1 MKKIWGLL
9 LFDGEKEEVSLF
21 LGWKK
26 RGSLYLF
33 WALVFFFFL
42 GGILRRIKFLRKKS
56 GEIYN

>member
-26 RGSLYLF
+26 RGSFYLY
-33 WALVFFFFL
+33 WALVFFFL

-56 GEIYN
+56 GEI